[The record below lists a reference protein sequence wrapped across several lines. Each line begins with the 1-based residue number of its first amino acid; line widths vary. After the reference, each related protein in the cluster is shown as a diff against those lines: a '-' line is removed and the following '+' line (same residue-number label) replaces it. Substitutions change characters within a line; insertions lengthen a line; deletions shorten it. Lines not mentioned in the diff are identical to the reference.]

1 MKNKYIVI
9 IAIIGL
15 IIIDIIIINKKTI
28 KIPTS
33 NIDTYKLNSQITW
46 NPRITTNAEWIS
58 KYKPRYIITGM
69 HNDIYIS
76 DVGNSTIVRI
86 NIQNKQFK
94 IIGKQG
100 KNKGDYYEPR
110 EMAIHK
116 ESATLW
122 IIDRQLSR
130 ISRYKID
137 SINEEFSDSFNIPGY
152 FSGGGDGIIIRD
164 EHTFWTCPG
173 ESDNLVYLYKDD
185 KNIINAFGN
194 LWIPNSNNKENIPI
208 SWIYNEIYLRRINEH
223 VLAIIWMTRPYIELW
238 DVNGDKLLSEELL
251 LPEFE
256 IMKSRKY
263 PQNAMPTFVSGT
275 DIDINKQAIYIM
287 CPYMKNIIV
296 IYNISSQTL
305 KPIGRFFCTFE
316 KDRYCSNLIVGT
328 KNDQTIF
335 YALDYLSGELIEM
348 NIFQKVYTSAMK

>member
-69 HNDIYIS
+69 HNDI
-76 DVGNSTIVRI
+76 
-86 NIQNKQFK
+86 
-94 IIGKQG
+94 
-100 KNKGDYYEPR
+100 
-110 EMAIHK
+110 
-116 ESATLW
+116 
-122 IIDRQLSR
+122 
-130 ISRYKID
+130 
-137 SINEEFSDSFNIPGY
+137 FNIPGY